1 MVRVSNHIFVKLMV
15 NNHILVDIV
24 EVKGMIGVLPGEIL
38 ELVDSYKKSAEVIVL
53 RVTIKD
59 C

>member
-1 MVRVSNHIFVKLMV
+1 MV

-53 RVTIKD
+53 RVTSKD